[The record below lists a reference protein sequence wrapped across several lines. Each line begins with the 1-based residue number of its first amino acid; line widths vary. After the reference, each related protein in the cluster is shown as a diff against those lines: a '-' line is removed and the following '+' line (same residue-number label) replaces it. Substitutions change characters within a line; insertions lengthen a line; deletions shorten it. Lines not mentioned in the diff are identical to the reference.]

1 MCLLASRNRFLTG
14 RGCQSVVRPA
24 GFISLQ
30 FSNSRRA
37 SFCRMLMETR
47 DSLLLI
53 VRWPAVR
60 ASFGSLV
67 VSGWTGP
74 PAERDVEILV

>member
-1 MCLLASRNRFLTG
+1 
-14 RGCQSVVRPA
+14 
-24 GFISLQ
+24 
-30 FSNSRRA
+30 
-37 SFCRMLMETR
+37 MLMETR

-74 PAERDVEILV
+74 PAERDVEILVMNHVVVTLAWAAYGVRDRRDVGRGVRWRCEVGIGDR